1 MKGELRDKV
10 ASGVAWSIAEK
21 AGSMLMQAVVSVVVA
36 RLLMPEDFGV
46 MAILTVFSALA
57 LVVVDSGFSQTL
69 IRRKEPSAADYS
81 SVFRFNLTVACLLY
95 VLLTVLSPLVARF
108 FNLPILVRIAP
119 VLFLLLP
126 VNALCVIQNT
136 IFTRQFRF
144 ALLSK
149 VVFASSFVSGIVA
162 VGMALWGC
170 GVWSLVGQRLTAM
183 AVRALL
189 LWYFSQWRP
198 CGGYDGRALRAMAP
212 YSLRLLATDLISS
225 LYNNISQLF
234 VGKIYSTDMLG
245 YFNQGQKL
253 KELPVTSTM
262 QAVQSV
268 TFPAL
273 SKIGGDACKFAESYR
288 QVVMIVAFALFP
300 AMTGLIAVAND
311 LFALLLGDKWMPT
324 VPYFEVLCLS
334 GLFAPIAMIAYNVLK
349 VRSDGGV
356 VVRLEVLKKGIMT
369 VILILTIPRSVLA
382 IAWGLSAMAFVEMAV
397 NFAATT
403 RYTTFS
409 AKRFLQTL
417 LPPALLSAVMYGAV
431 RLLLRY
437 VEFSLPLRLFSG
449 VLTGAVVYAGL
460 ALLFRLEAVS
470 IVCELLRRQFGRDK
484 A

>member
-1 MKGELRDKV
+1 MREELRDKV

-21 AGSMLMQAVVSVVVA
+21 SASILLQAVVSIVVA
-36 RLLMPEDFGV
+36 RLLQPEDFGV
-46 MAILTVFSALA
+46 MAILTVFSTLA

-69 IRRKEPSAADYS
+69 IRRREPSQADYRA
-81 SVFRFNLTVACLLY
+81 VFRFNIVAAVLLY
-95 VLLTVLSPLVARF
+95 LLLTALAPVMARF
-108 FNLPILVRIAP
+108 FGLPVLARIAP

-149 VVFASSFVSGIVA
+149 VVFVSSLVSGLVA
-162 VGMALWGC
+162 VGMALAGC
-170 GVWSLVGQRLTAM
+170 GVWSLVGQRLATM
-183 AVRALL
+183 AVRAAL
-189 LWYFSQWRP
+189 LWALSSWRP
-198 CGGYDGRALRAMAP
+198 RGSYDGRALRSMSS

-234 VGKIYSTDMLG
+234 IGKIYSTDVLG

-273 SKIGGDACKFAESYR
+273 SKIGDDPRKFAESYR

-300 AMTGLIAVAND
+300 AMTGLIAVAEE
-311 LFALLLGDKWMPT
+311 LFALLLGAKWMPT

-349 VRSDGGV
+349 VSSDGKVIVRMEV
-356 VVRLEVLKKGIMT
+356 VKKTIMT
-369 VILILTIPRSVLA
+369 VILAITIPRSPLA
-382 IAWGLSAMAFVEMAV
+382 VAWGLSAAAFMEMTV
-397 NFAATT
+397 NYIASA
-403 RYTTFS
+403 RYALFPPS
-409 AKRFLQTL
+409 RFLATL
-417 LPPALLSAVMYGAV
+417 MPPALLSGMMYAVV
-431 RLLLRY
+431 RLLLAH
-437 VEFSLPLRLFSG
+437 VPWSLPLRLFCG
-449 VLTGAVVYAGL
+449 VLVGAAVYAGL
-460 ALLFRLEAVS
+460 AFLFRLEAIK
-470 IVCELLRRQFGRDK
+470 IVCELIRRQFQRLR

>member
-1 MKGELRDKV
+1 MKEELRDKD
-10 ASGVAWSIAEK
+10 ASGVAWSIGEK
-21 AGSMLMQAVVSVVVA
+21 AGSMLLQAVVSIVVA

-69 IRRKEPSAADYS
+69 IRKKEPSEADYRA
-81 SVFRFNLTVACLLY
+81 VFRFNLLAACVLY
-95 VLLTVLSPLVARF
+95 AVLTALAPLAARF
-108 FNLPILVRIAP
+108 FDLPVLTAIAP

-136 IFTRQFRF
+136 LFVRQFRF

-149 VVFASSFVSGIVA
+149 VVFVSSLASGLVA
-162 VGMALWGC
+162 IGMALLGC

-183 AVRALL
+183 VVRSLL
-189 LWYFSQWRP
+189 LWHFSGWRP
-198 CGGYDGRALRAMAP
+198 RAEYRKGVLRALAP
-212 YSLRLLATDLISS
+212 YSLRLLATDLIAS
-225 LYNNISQLF
+225 LYNNVAQLF

-273 SKIGGDACKFAESYR
+273 SKIGGDGRKFAESYR
-288 QVVMIVAFALFP
+288 QVVMIVAFVMFP
-300 AMTGLIAVAND
+300 AMTGFIAVAGD
-311 LFALLLGDKWMPT
+311 LFALLLGQKWMPT

-334 GLFAPIAMIAYNVLK
+334 GLFAPISMIAYNVLK
-349 VRSDGGV
+349 VKSNGGV
-356 VVRLEVLKKGIMT
+356 VVRLEVVKKLVMT
-369 VILILTIPRSVLA
+369 VILAVTIPRSVLA
-382 IAWGLSAMAFVEMAV
+382 IAWGLSAMALVEMAV

-403 RYTTFS
+403 RYTTYS
-409 AKRFLQTL
+409 PVRFLSTL

-431 RLLLRY
+431 RLFLHHTQLT
-437 VEFSLPLRLFSG
+437 LGLRLFTA
-449 VLTGAVVYAGL
+449 VLLGSVVYAVL
-460 ALLFRLEAVS
+460 ALLFRLEAIK
-470 IVCELLRRQFGRDK
+470 IVCELVRRQFTRERM
-484 A
+484 